1 MTQLCGDGEDFP
13 FSSQPWPVHTLGL
26 CVNLALGKVLHPPH
40 LGAAGNNLNL
50 GSTPYSAERPACRWS
65 TSYYHL
71 AVLMQLVLAKL
82 NSLCCVDV

>member
-40 LGAAGNNLNL
+40 LGAAGNNLYL

-71 AVLMQLVLAKL
+71 AVLMQLG
-82 NSLCCVDV
+82 